1 MPKKKYNCKE
11 CGFLFP
17 DELSELIDK
26 KTQVYC
32 EKCGK
37 PFSIKGVVFKPATI
51 QPPPP
56 PPTPSTEKRPIV
68 QKHPPQRH
76 QHYEFAQKDR
86 EKFHNAIR
94 HLNKYTSI
102 PILIVSIL
110 LLVFASLTIMS
121 LITSLSYI
129 QPQLISYNIY
139 LIIQNITLGASG
151 LAICVYDIKYISQKI
166 KEKKYND
173 IVVDAFCWGIVGCVI
188 YGVGVILIFK
198 GIVILIYNILE
209 NKHFGHNLKNSLNNF
224 SATLGLIILILAA
237 AATFVNFT
245 ALTYFR
251 FVASVVFLSITI
263 VALYIDYRYKEE
275 MREKRKFL
283 INDAVLYFILGIL
296 GVTFGAAGIFILF
309 KGILFFFLIYAKPP
323 EEDIVVLEPIAE
335 MSIDTAREVKK
346 EDEVTI
352 IEEKTPPAVVE
363 PQEIELSKKQVKEL
377 KEHAKK
383 TEKLK
388 KELEKKPTVE
398 KEIELKL
405 HESLLPVKDE
415 KDKELVK
422 HYFTRIFTV
431 LSKELKTQINELKIS
446 KKEKKELLKEL
457 AFLTREEQLKYIDAI
472 VELYKEIPKKLIN
485 RIKKLPNLQPKHY
498 DKIVDQLKYLD
509 VEEQVRYVQFLEEN
523 A

>member
-37 PFSIKGVVFKPATI
+37 PFSIKGVVFKPAII
-51 QPPPP
+51 QPPSPP
-56 PPTPSTEKRPIV
+56 PKSSTEKKPIV
-68 QKHPPQRH
+68 QKPPSQRHPP
-76 QHYEFAQKDR
+76 YEFAEKDR

-110 LLVFASLTIMS
+110 LLVFASLSIINVVTYFQAQY
-121 LITSLSYI
+121 L
-129 QPQLISYNIY
+129 SYNIN
-139 LIIQNITLGASG
+139 LIITNISLGACG
-151 LAICVYDIKYISQKI
+151 IAISVYDMKYISQKI
-166 KEKKYND
+166 KEKKYSD
-173 IVVDAFCWGIVGCVI
+173 IVVDSFCWGIVGCVI

-209 NKHFGHNLKNSLNNF
+209 NKHLGYNLKYSLNNF
-224 SATLGLIILILAA
+224 SATLGVIILVLAA
-237 AATFVNFT
+237 ASTFVNFT
-245 ALTYFR
+245 SLTYFG
-251 FVASVVFLSITI
+251 FVARVVFLSITI

-275 MREKRKFL
+275 IREKRKFI
-283 INDAVLYFILGIL
+283 INDAVLFFILGIL

-309 KGILFFFLIYAKPP
+309 KGILFFFLIYVKPP
-323 EEDIVVLEPIAE
+323 EEEIVLLEPVAE
-335 MSIDTAREVKK
+335 LAIHMAREITKEEDVK
-346 EDEVTI
+346 I
-352 IEEKTPPAVVE
+352 IEEKTPPEEEE
-363 PQEIELSKKQVKEL
+363 PPEIELSKKQVKEL

-405 HESLLPVKDE
+405 HESLLPVKDD

-472 VELYKEIPKKLIN
+472 VELYKEIPKKLIH
-485 RIKKLPNLQPKHY
+485 RIKKLPNVQPKHY

-509 VEEQVRYVQFLEEN
+509 VEEQIRYVQFLEEN

>member
-1 MPKKKYNCKE
+1 MPKKKYNCNE
-11 CGFLFP
+11 CGFIFP

-26 KTQVYC
+26 RTQVYC

-56 PPTPSTEKRPIV
+56 PRPTREKKPVV
-68 QKHPPQRH
+68 QKPPSQGHP
-76 QHYEFAQKDR
+76 HYEFAQKDR
-86 EKFHNAIR
+86 EKFHHAIQK
-94 HLNKYTSI
+94 LNKYSSI
-102 PILIVSIL
+102 PILIVSIV
-110 LLVFASLTIMS
+110 LLVFASYT
-121 LITSLSYI
+121 LITFILNVFNIPGQYI
-129 QPQLISYNIY
+129 NYNLFLMI
-139 LIIQNITLGASG
+139 NNFALGICG
-151 LAICVYDIKYISQKI
+151 LAISVYDMKFISLKI
-166 KEKKYND
+166 KEKKYNE
-173 IVVDAFCWGIVGCVI
+173 IVVDSFCWGIVGCVI
-188 YGVGVILIFK
+188 YGAGVILIFK

-209 NKHFGHNLKNSLNNF
+209 NKNFGYHLKNSLNNF
-224 SATLGLIILILAA
+224 SATLGVIILILAA
-237 AATFVNFT
+237 SSTFINLRSLDPFG
-245 ALTYFR
+245 
-251 FVASVVFLSITI
+251 FVARIVFFSITTI
-263 VALYIDYRYKEE
+263 ALYIDYRYKNEI
-275 MREKRKFL
+275 REKRKFMV
-283 INDAVLYFILGIL
+283 NDAVLFFILGIL
-296 GVTFGAAGIFILF
+296 GVTFGSAGIFILF
-309 KGILFFFLIYAKPP
+309 KGILFFFLIYVKPP
-323 EEDIVVLEPIAE
+323 EEEIVVLKPVAD
-335 MSIDTAREVKK
+335 MAIDMAREIKK
-346 EDEVTI
+346 EDGVEI
-352 IEEKTPPAVVE
+352 IKETTPPVIEE

-422 HYFTRIFTV
+422 HYFTRIFSV
-431 LSKELKTQINELKIS
+431 LSKELKNQINDLKIS

-472 VELYKEIPKKLIN
+472 VELYKEIPKKLID
-485 RIKKLPNLQPKHY
+485 RIKKLPNVQLKHY

-509 VEEQVRYVQFLEEN
+509 VEEQIRYVQFLEEN